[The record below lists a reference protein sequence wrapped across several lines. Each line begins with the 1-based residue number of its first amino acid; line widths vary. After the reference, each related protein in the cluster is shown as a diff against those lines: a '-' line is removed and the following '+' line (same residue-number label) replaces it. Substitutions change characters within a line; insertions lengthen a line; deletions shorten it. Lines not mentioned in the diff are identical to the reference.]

1 MEEIQYLTTIEKIL
15 AQHRA
20 FGDSDYIHR
29 RLQVTYQRRLS
40 KISARLPTAGAVLD
54 RLCRTD
60 AYNRYRVI
68 GDTVVR
74 CAIDDALRQIE
85 MQTHR
90 GLTLAQCEQVFRAI
104 LQYFDDGKSEGPLGF
119 GCAKVNRLGREAY
132 RGWIWSEE
140 HYGDVFDRVLRRTIQ
155 ECCGQLC
162 GPETALCT
170 PTDEEV
176 SMLEKGAL
184 LLGELLPLL
193 SRSALRHT
201 HLIAVFP
208 SAAWKGA
215 ASLSQFWL
223 GGTIFLGREFLQSP
237 WWVAEHLL
245 HESLHQKL
253 YDFHHGHSLLEPDFS
268 REGSPKVCSLWNA
281 PGTNNSNLW
290 DTHRAV
296 AAFHVYVHLALL
308 STMAEERAPELEK
321 AYGPASGKPGM
332 IDSRRAME
340 RARFLGEQIK
350 ELCWQ
355 ELGLAGKRLIE
366 WLISVLNALD
376 SQPPPRG
383 AYIHLLLDRYRG
395 EAQMAAKKAQ
405 SWLIDGRTERFA
417 SEIPIATDFTQQ
429 LMKLVKGEIEC
440 ARCALS
446 GVDAADDL
454 RRFNTAIKEYSD
466 EELGTKFFQVRALI
480 STAISNLCPN
490 GYGSGSFTRGWEPI
504 VNEMI
509 EASSVKLQKIMAGQT
524 V

>member
-1 MEEIQYLTTIEKIL
+1 MEEIQYLTTVEKIL

-20 FGDSDYIHR
+20 FGDSDYIHQ

-40 KISARLPTAGAVLD
+40 KISACLPIAEAVLD
-54 RLCRTD
+54 GLYRTD
-60 AYNRYRVI
+60 TYNRYRVI

-74 CAIDDALRQIE
+74 CAIDDALRKIE
-85 MQTHR
+85 TETRR
-90 GLTLAQCEQVFRAI
+90 GLTLGQGEEVFRAI
-104 LQYFDDGKSEGPLGF
+104 VQYLEGGKSGGPLGF
-119 GCAKVNRLGREAY
+119 GSPKVNRLGREAY
-132 RGWIWSEE
+132 HGWIWREG
-140 HYGDVFDRVLRRTIQ
+140 HYGDSFDRVFKRTVQ

-162 GPETALCT
+162 EPEIALCT

-193 SRSALRHT
+193 AHSALRHT

-223 GGTIFLGREFLQSP
+223 GGTIFLGREFIQSP

-253 YDFHHGHSLLEPDFS
+253 YDFHHGHSLLEPNFS
-268 REGSPKVCSLWNA
+268 REESPKVCSLWNV

-308 STMAEERAPELEK
+308 SRMAEERATELEK
-321 AYGPASGKPGM
+321 VYGSAPGKPGM
-332 IDSRRAME
+332 INSRRAME
-340 RARFLGEQIK
+340 RAHFLGEKIK
-350 ELCWQ
+350 ELCWD

-376 SQPPPRG
+376 PHPPPKG
-383 AYIHLLLDRYRG
+383 AFIHLLLDRYRG
-395 EAQMAAKKAQ
+395 EAQMAERNAQ
-405 SWLIDGRTERFA
+405 SLINGRTE
-417 SEIPIATDFTQQ
+417 SKIPISPHFAHQ
-429 LMKLVKGEIEC
+429 LMSLVKDEIKS

-446 GVDAADDL
+446 AVHAEDNL
-454 RRFNTAIKEYSD
+454 SRFNATIERYSD
-466 EELGTKFFQVRALI
+466 AEVGTKFSQVRALI
-480 STAISNLCPN
+480 SEAIFDLCPN
-490 GYGSGSFTRGWEPI
+490 GYRSQSFIPGWSTAET
-504 VNEMI
+504 VVKDMI
-509 EASSVKLQKIMAGQT
+509 EESSVKLQRIMARQT